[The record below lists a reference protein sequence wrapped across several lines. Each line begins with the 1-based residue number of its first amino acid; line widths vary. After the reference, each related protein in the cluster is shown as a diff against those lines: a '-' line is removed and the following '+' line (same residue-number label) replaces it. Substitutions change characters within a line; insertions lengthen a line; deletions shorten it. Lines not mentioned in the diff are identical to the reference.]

1 MECFKWG
8 LMNYPSM
15 NMNNFISESD
25 LYFGNLVQDISVE
38 SVSMWPRDCF
48 CIILVKSVAAFCL
61 CLTSLPEAKVKKF
74 RLTVLTKEV
83 SETPVIHFLLW
94 LSLSHEACFE

>member
-1 MECFKWG
+1 
-8 LMNYPSM
+8 
-15 NMNNFISESD
+15 
-25 LYFGNLVQDISVE
+25 
-38 SVSMWPRDCF
+38 
-48 CIILVKSVAAFCL
+48 
-61 CLTSLPEAKVKKF
+61 VKKF